1 VPERS
6 KKRAAGRRP
15 AAETRRQDTDEA
27 DTEKPGVHSTWSGT
41 LSFGLVS
48 IPVDLYS
55 GTRAGG
61 TPLRMLHADGT
72 PLSRRYYCPRDDV
85 EVPNDELVRGYE
97 TAPDEYVVVTDE
109 ELEALAPE
117 KSRDIDLQLFV
128 PQASLNP
135 EYFERSFFLAPSGD
149 SNKAYRLLA
158 QVMEQRQLAG
168 IATFVMREREYL
180 VALTASQG
188 LMRAQ
193 ALRFHDQVRSVE
205 GLDLPARP
213 KLERALLQHFERLV
227 KGNSQQAYDLQSLS
241 NPFADELRRIAETKA
256 KRKRD
261 VVESPEA
268 EQVEQRAEI
277 IDLMEI
283 LTRSLRDMPD
293 ASGETHAAKKP
304 AAKVKAKR
312 SPRRR

>member
-1 VPERS
+1 MPDRR
-6 KKRAAGRRP
+6 KQRGAKRRP
-15 AAETRRQDTDEA
+15 ATEA
-27 DTEKPGVHSTWSGT
+27 PRDAARDSDDAEKPGVHSTWSGT

-48 IPVDLYS
+48 VPVDLYS
-55 GTRAGG
+55 GTRASGA
-61 TPLRMLHADGT
+61 PLRLLHADGT
-72 PLSRRYYCPRDDV
+72 PLSRRYYCSSDDI

-97 TAPDEYVVVTDE
+97 TGPDEYVVVTDE

-117 KSRDIDLQLFV
+117 KSRDIDLQQFV
-128 PQASLNP
+128 PEASLDP

-158 QVMEQRQLAG
+158 HVMEKKQLAG

-180 VALTASQG
+180 VAITASRG

-205 GLDLPARP
+205 GLDLPAKPR
-213 KLERALLQHFERLV
+213 LERALLQHFERLV
-227 KGNSQQAYDLQSLS
+227 EHNSRQAYDLHSLTNS
-241 NPFADELRRIAETKA
+241 AADELRRIAESKA
-256 KRKRD
+256 KHKRN

-268 EQVEQRAEI
+268 EQLEQRAEL

-283 LTRSLRDMPD
+283 LTRSLRN
-293 ASGETHAAKKP
+293 
-304 AAKVKAKR
+304 
-312 SPRRR
+312 